1 MWFSRLVVYDSS
13 ASLSMG
19 FPRQEYWGGFPFPS
33 PGDLPDPGIKLVSSE
48 LAGEFF
54 TTEPPG
60 KHLWRIKGKMGVTS
74 LELRDL
80 GWR

>member
-1 MWFSRLVVYDSS
+1 MLFSRLVASF

-19 FPRQEYWGGFPFPS
+19 FPRQEYWGGLPFPS
-33 PGDLPDPGIKLVSSE
+33 PGDLPDPGIKLASPE

-54 TTEPPG
+54 TTEPAG
-60 KHLWRIKGKMGVTS
+60 KHLWRIKGKMGVMS
-74 LELRDL
+74 LELRDM